1 MKPVSS
7 KRGTDHESQS
17 LYNQTSC
24 LSLAKSWQRWLEP
37 TMPLLAD
44 ACGISLAQAQA
55 TLTPL
60 LTTCVYRTAYFATY
74 QPKYL
79 VALLSKTDDKTCA
92 YLTNQSGF
100 TLTHLA
106 MLAQDADGLTMQLF
120 TDTAYWHALLG
131 TLIAPSRLDLVTLD
145 KLAKLIVSL
154 SLITLSW
161 LWRDSQNA
169 VANISLAQLTEW
181 LKQQPV
187 YLHHT
192 NIDSA
197 TWCAWRTLA
206 GYQGVISFRAEQRVY
221 QDLNKYGL
229 AGWQQA
235 LANQLQSYTAR
246 QPLAIVPKKPPKHTP
261 KALSISTSKRQIAPS
276 GDIFAKPTRQTTQST
291 IPLRALHNS
300 NFAARLQQHWIATA
314 VGLSALAFGGLAW
327 AWSAFVPKSVTNTAN
342 TIASAPKIQTYQDV
356 AIVRVASGVEH
367 TASTTTKHASA
378 SSVSATKSDNQ
389 QAANQNKASTTS
401 KNTASS
407 QAQTPDRATKP
418 AKDKTAAD
426 QTNDK
431 ASKQQNQSKTSQ
443 ATGKKDTDKKDTDKK
458 NTHKKTADK
467 KATDKKPTDQQDAI
481 SKTKK
486 SDRKSSKA
494 SANDD
499 GTATGS
505 DTKNDKAKST
515 RKTTSQD
522 NNKNQKTTSN
532 KTKSAD

>member
-1 MKPVSS
+1 
-7 KRGTDHESQS
+7 
-17 LYNQTSC
+17 
-24 LSLAKSWQRWLEP
+24 
-37 TMPLLAD
+37 MPLLAD

-92 YLTNQSGF
+92 YLTTQSGF

-106 MLAQDADGLTMQLF
+106 MLVQDADGLTMQLF
-120 TDTAYWHALLG
+120 TDTAHWHALLG

-169 VANISLAQLTEW
+169 TANISLAQLTEW

-187 YLHHT
+187 YLHHI

-197 TWCAWRTLA
+197 TWCAWRMLA
-206 GYQGVISFRAEQRVY
+206 GYQGVMSFRAEQRVY

-246 QPLAIVPKKPPKHTP
+246 QPLAIVPKKPPKYTP
-261 KALSISTSKRQIAPS
+261 KALSISTSKRQIASS
-276 GDIFAKPTRQTTQST
+276 GDIFAKPTRQTTQKT
-291 IPLRALHNS
+291 LPLRALYNV

-314 VGLSALAFGGLAW
+314 VGLSALVFGGLAW
-327 AWSAFVPKSVTNTAN
+327 AWSAFVPKSVTNTTN
-342 TIASAPKIQTYQDV
+342 TIASAPKTQTYQDV

-418 AKDKTAAD
+418 TKDKTTTDKTTTD
-426 QTNDK
+426 QTNDKASTQTSK

-467 KATDKKPTDQQDAI
+467 KTTDKKPTDQQDAI

-515 RKTTSQD
+515 RKNTSQD

>member
-1 MKPVSS
+1 
-7 KRGTDHESQS
+7 
-17 LYNQTSC
+17 
-24 LSLAKSWQRWLEP
+24 
-37 TMPLLAD
+37 MPLLAD

-92 YLTNQSGF
+92 YLTTQSGF

-120 TDTAYWHALLG
+120 TDTAHWHALLG

-169 VANISLAQLTEW
+169 TANISLAQLTEW

-197 TWCAWRTLA
+197 TWCAWRMLA

-261 KALSISTSKRQIAPS
+261 KALSISTSKRQIASS
-276 GDIFAKPTRQTTQST
+276 GDIFAKPTRQTTQKT
-291 IPLRALHNS
+291 LPLRALHNV

-314 VGLSALAFGGLAW
+314 VGLSVLVFGGLAWAWAW
-327 AWSAFVPKSVTNTAN
+327 AWSAFVPKPAVKSASM
-342 TIASAPKIQTYQDV
+342 IASAPTTATYQDV
-356 AIVRVASGVEH
+356 AIVRVAS
-367 TASTTTKHASA
+367 T
-378 SSVSATKSDNQ
+378 VSATADVAQNQPLASAASPTKSEKIEKNLSSKEDRTSVKILDQ
-389 QAANQNKASTTS
+389 KKSAKASPN
-401 KNTASS
+401 KKPSS
-407 QAQTPDRATKP
+407 
-418 AKDKTAAD
+418 
-426 QTNDK
+426 TNDK
-431 ASKQQNQSKTSQ
+431 KSTTKDQSVSPSNSKTDKPNKEKDKANNHQ
-443 ATGKKDTDKKDTDKK
+443 TTAKKSPNDDKKTQPT
-458 NTHKKTADK
+458 N
-467 KATDKKPTDQQDAI
+467 ATK
-481 SKTKK
+481 SKT
-486 SDRKSSKA
+486 
-494 SANDD
+494 
-499 GTATGS
+499 
-505 DTKNDKAKST
+505 DTKAN
-515 RKTTSQD
+515 
-522 NNKNQKTTSN
+522 
-532 KTKSAD
+532 

>member
-1 MKPVSS
+1 
-7 KRGTDHESQS
+7 
-17 LYNQTSC
+17 
-24 LSLAKSWQRWLEP
+24 
-37 TMPLLAD
+37 MPLLAD

-79 VALLSKTDDKTCA
+79 VVLLSKTDDKTCA

-221 QDLNKYGL
+221 QDLIKYGL

-261 KALSISTSKRQIAPS
+261 KAVPISTSKRQIASS
-276 GDIFAKPTRQTTQST
+276 GDIFAKPTRQTTQKT
-291 IPLRALHNS
+291 LPLRALYNV

-367 TASTTTKHASA
+367 TASTTTKHTSA

-431 ASKQQNQSKTSQ
+431 ASTQTSKASKQQNQSKTSQ
-443 ATGKKDTDKKDTDKK
+443 ATGKKDTDNKDTNKKDTPKK
-458 NTHKKTADK
+458 AADK
-467 KATDKKPTDQQDAI
+467 KTTEKKSTEKKDAN
-481 SKTKK
+481 SKVKK
-486 SDRKSSKA
+486 SDRKSPKD

-515 RKTTSQD
+515 RKNTSQD

>member
-1 MKPVSS
+1 
-7 KRGTDHESQS
+7 
-17 LYNQTSC
+17 
-24 LSLAKSWQRWLEP
+24 
-37 TMPLLAD
+37 MPLLAD

-92 YLTNQSGF
+92 YLTTQSGF

-106 MLAQDADGLTMQLF
+106 MLVQDADGLTMQLF
-120 TDTAYWHALLG
+120 TDTAHWHALLG

-169 VANISLAQLTEW
+169 TANISLAQLTEW

-187 YLHHT
+187 YLHHI

-261 KALSISTSKRQIAPS
+261 KALSISTSKRQIASS
-276 GDIFAKPTRQTTQST
+276 GDIFAKPTRQTTQKT
-291 IPLRALHNS
+291 LPLRALYNV

-314 VGLSALAFGGLAW
+314 VGLSALVFGGLAW
-327 AWSAFVPKSVTNTAN
+327 AWSAFVPKSVTNTTN
-342 TIASAPKIQTYQDV
+342 TIASASKAQTYQDV
-356 AIVRVASGVEH
+356 AIVRVASS
-367 TASTTTKHASA
+367 TADTVSVTAKQASA
-378 SSVSATKSDNQ
+378 STVSLTKSDDN
-389 QAANQNKASTTS
+389 
-401 KNTASS
+401 
-407 QAQTPDRATKP
+407 ATKP
-418 AKDKTAAD
+418 TKDKTTTDKTTTD
-426 QTNDK
+426 QTNDKTSTQTNTNK

-515 RKTTSQD
+515 RKNTSQD

>member
-7 KRGTDHESQS
+7 KRGTNHESQS
-17 LYNQTSC
+17 LYNQASR
-24 LSLAKSWQRWLEP
+24 LSLAKNWQRWLEP

-79 VALLSKTDDKTCA
+79 VVLLSKTDDKTCA
-92 YLTNQSGF
+92 YLTTQSGF

-169 VANISLAQLTEW
+169 TANISLAQLTEW

-187 YLHHT
+187 YLHHI

-221 QDLNKYGL
+221 QDLIKYGL

-261 KALSISTSKRQIAPS
+261 KAVPISTSKRQIAPN
-276 GDIFAKPTRQTTQST
+276 GDIFAKPMRQTT

-314 VGLSALAFGGLAW
+314 VGLSALVFGGLAW
-327 AWSAFVPKSVTNTAN
+327 AWSAFVPKSVTNTTN
-342 TIASAPKIQTYQDV
+342 TIASASKAQTYQDV
-356 AIVRVASGVEH
+356 AIVRVASS
-367 TASTTTKHASA
+367 TADTVSVTAKQASA
-378 SSVSATKSDNQ
+378 STVSLTKSDDN
-389 QAANQNKASTTS
+389 
-401 KNTASS
+401 
-407 QAQTPDRATKP
+407 ATKP
-418 AKDKTAAD
+418 TKDKTTTDKTTTD
-426 QTNDK
+426 QTNDKTSTQTNTNK

-443 ATGKKDTDKKDTDKK
+443 ASDKKDTDNKDTNKK
-458 NTHKKTADK
+458 DTPKKAADK
-467 KATDKKPTDQQDAI
+467 KTTEKKTTEKKDAN
-481 SKTKK
+481 SKVKK
-486 SDRKSSKA
+486 SDRKSPKD
-494 SANDD
+494 SANDGD
-499 GTATGS
+499 TATGNAE
-505 DTKNDKAKST
+505 KNDKSKKDKPKSA
-515 RKTTSQD
+515 RKNASQD
-522 NNKNQKTTSN
+522 NNKNKKSTPNQP
-532 KTKSAD
+532 KSAD

>member
-24 LSLAKSWQRWLEP
+24 LSLAKNWQRWLEP

-60 LTTCVYRTAYFATY
+60 LMTCVYRTAYFATY

-120 TDTAYWHALLG
+120 TDTAHWHALLG

-169 VANISLAQLTEW
+169 TANISLVQLTEW

-187 YLHHT
+187 YLHHI

-197 TWCAWRTLA
+197 TWCAWRMLA

-261 KALSISTSKRQIAPS
+261 KALPISTSKRQIAPS
-276 GDIFAKPTRQTTQST
+276 GDIFAKPTRQTTQKT
-291 IPLRALHNS
+291 LPLRALHNV
-300 NFAARLQQHWIATA
+300 NFATRLQQHWIATA
-314 VGLSALAFGGLAW
+314 VGLSTLVFGGLAWAW
-327 AWSAFVPKSVTNTAN
+327 AWSAFVPKPAVKSASM
-342 TIASAPKIQTYQDV
+342 IASAPSTATYQDV
-356 AIVRVASGVEH
+356 AIVRVAS
-367 TASTTTKHASA
+367 T
-378 SSVSATKSDNQ
+378 VSATADVAQNQPLASAASPTKSEKIEKNLSSKEDRTSVKILDQ
-389 QAANQNKASTTS
+389 KKSAKASPN
-401 KNTASS
+401 KKPSS
-407 QAQTPDRATKP
+407 
-418 AKDKTAAD
+418 
-426 QTNDK
+426 TNDK
-431 ASKQQNQSKTSQ
+431 KSTTKDQSVSPSNSKTDKPNKEKDKANNHQ
-443 ATGKKDTDKKDTDKK
+443 TAAKKSPNDDKKTQ
-458 NTHKKTADK
+458 
-467 KATDKKPTDQQDAI
+467 PTNAAK
-481 SKTKK
+481 SKT
-486 SDRKSSKA
+486 
-494 SANDD
+494 
-499 GTATGS
+499 
-505 DTKNDKAKST
+505 DTKAN
-515 RKTTSQD
+515 
-522 NNKNQKTTSN
+522 
-532 KTKSAD
+532 

>member
-1 MKPVSS
+1 
-7 KRGTDHESQS
+7 
-17 LYNQTSC
+17 
-24 LSLAKSWQRWLEP
+24 
-37 TMPLLAD
+37 MPLLAD

-79 VALLSKTDDKTCA
+79 VVLLSKTDDKTCA
-92 YLTNQSGF
+92 YLTTQSGF

-169 VANISLAQLTEW
+169 TANISLAQLTEW

-276 GDIFAKPTRQTTQST
+276 GDIFAKPMRQTT

-300 NFAARLQQHWIATA
+300 NFAAQLQQHWIATA
-314 VGLSALAFGGLAW
+314 VGLSALVFGGLAW

-342 TIASAPKIQTYQDV
+342 TIASAPKTQTYQDV

-431 ASKQQNQSKTSQ
+431 ASTQTSKASKQQNQSKTSQ

-458 NTHKKTADK
+458 NTHKKT
-467 KATDKKPTDQQDAI
+467 TDKKPTDQQDAI

-486 SDRKSSKA
+486 SDRKSPKD
-494 SANDD
+494 SANDGD
-499 GTATGS
+499 TATGS
-505 DTKNDKAKST
+505 AEKNDKSKKDKPKSA
-515 RKTTSQD
+515 RKNASQD
-522 NNKNQKTTSN
+522 NNKNKKSTPNQP
-532 KTKSAD
+532 KSAD

>member
-1 MKPVSS
+1 
-7 KRGTDHESQS
+7 
-17 LYNQTSC
+17 
-24 LSLAKSWQRWLEP
+24 
-37 TMPLLAD
+37 MPLLAD

-60 LTTCVYRTAYFATY
+60 LMTCVYRTAYFATY

-221 QDLNKYGL
+221 QDLIKYGL

-246 QPLAIVPKKPPKHTP
+246 QPLAIVPKKPPKYTP
-261 KALSISTSKRQIAPS
+261 KALSISTSKRP
-276 GDIFAKPTRQTTQST
+276 
-291 IPLRALHNS
+291 
-300 NFAARLQQHWIATA
+300 W
-314 VGLSALAFGGLAW
+314 
-327 AWSAFVPKSVTNTAN
+327 
-342 TIASAPKIQTYQDV
+342 
-356 AIVRVASGVEH
+356 
-367 TASTTTKHASA
+367 
-378 SSVSATKSDNQ
+378 
-389 QAANQNKASTTS
+389 
-401 KNTASS
+401 
-407 QAQTPDRATKP
+407 
-418 AKDKTAAD
+418 
-426 QTNDK
+426 
-431 ASKQQNQSKTSQ
+431 
-443 ATGKKDTDKKDTDKK
+443 
-458 NTHKKTADK
+458 
-467 KATDKKPTDQQDAI
+467 
-481 SKTKK
+481 
-486 SDRKSSKA
+486 
-494 SANDD
+494 
-499 GTATGS
+499 
-505 DTKNDKAKST
+505 
-515 RKTTSQD
+515 
-522 NNKNQKTTSN
+522 
-532 KTKSAD
+532 

>member
-1 MKPVSS
+1 
-7 KRGTDHESQS
+7 
-17 LYNQTSC
+17 
-24 LSLAKSWQRWLEP
+24 
-37 TMPLLAD
+37 MPLLAD

-92 YLTNQSGF
+92 YLTTQSGF

-120 TDTAYWHALLG
+120 TDTAHWHALLG

-169 VANISLAQLTEW
+169 TANISLAQLTEW

-197 TWCAWRTLA
+197 TWCAWRMLA

-221 QDLNKYGL
+221 QDLIKYEL

-261 KALSISTSKRQIAPS
+261 KALPISTSKRQIASS
-276 GDIFAKPTRQTTQST
+276 GDIFAKPTRQTTQKT
-291 IPLRALHNS
+291 LPLRALYNV

-314 VGLSALAFGGLAW
+314 VGLSALVFGGLAW
-327 AWSAFVPKSVTNTAN
+327 AWSAFVPKSVTNTTN
-342 TIASAPKIQTYQDV
+342 TIASASKAQTYQDV
-356 AIVRVASGVEH
+356 AIVRVASS
-367 TASTTTKHASA
+367 TADTVSVTAKQASA
-378 SSVSATKSDNQ
+378 STVSLTKSDDN
-389 QAANQNKASTTS
+389 
-401 KNTASS
+401 
-407 QAQTPDRATKP
+407 ATKP
-418 AKDKTAAD
+418 TKDKTTTDKTTAD
-426 QTNDK
+426 QTNDKASTQTSK

-443 ATGKKDTDKKDTDKK
+443 ATGKKDTDKK

-467 KATDKKPTDQQDAI
+467 KTTDKKPTDQQDAI

-515 RKTTSQD
+515 RKNTSQD